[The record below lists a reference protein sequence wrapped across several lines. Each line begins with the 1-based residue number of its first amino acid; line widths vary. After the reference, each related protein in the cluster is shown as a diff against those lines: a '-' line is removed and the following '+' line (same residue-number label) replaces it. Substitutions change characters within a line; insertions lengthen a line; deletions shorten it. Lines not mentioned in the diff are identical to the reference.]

1 MLGNLFERRGT
12 FQSLWGSGALF
23 DRSSYSGVTVTED
36 TSLRLSAVYACVR
49 LISDTI
55 STLPVDQF
63 IRRDGQRFP
72 YRPRE
77 GVDSVAVAACG
88 SHDVSTSRS
97 SSHSCSTV
105 TPSCILPVT
114 RTAQSLR

>member
-23 DRSSYSGVTVTED
+23 DRSSYSGVNVTED

-72 YRPRE
+72 FRPRE
-77 GVDSVAVAACG
+77 EWIHPVHACG
-88 SHDVSTSRS
+88 PDDV
-97 SSHSCSTV
+97 
-105 TPSCILPVT
+105 LPAGH
-114 RTAQSLR
+114 RLAAA